1 VINSVIAKVFG
12 TSNER
17 AIKRILPIVEQV
29 NSFESAIQALSDE
42 QLHAKTTEFRQ
53 RIEAARSGIEPTKEN
68 EDAMYAAEKAALD
81 AILPEA
87 YAVVREAGRRIVQ
100 MRHFDVQIIGGTI
113 LHQGKIAEM
122 KTGEGKTLVATL
134 PCYLNA
140 LAGRGVHVVT
150 VNDYLAKRDAEWMGK
165 IYGFLGLTVGV
176 IVHDLDD
183 QQRREAYASDI
194 TYGTNNEFGFDYL
207 RDNMKFE
214 IKDQVQ
220 RGHYYCIVDEVDS
233 ILIDE
238 ARTPLI
244 ISGPTDQTTD
254 KYARV
259 NVIIPKL
266 ELGELIESLETKIW
280 SGDYVVDEK
289 TRSITVTDD
298 GWEKIEGLL
307 GIGNIADPENWD
319 LKHHVEVAIKAHSL
333 YKRDVEYVVKEGE
346 VIIVDEFTGRLMP
359 GRRWSDGL
367 HQAVEAKEGVAI
379 RKEDQTLATITFQNY
394 FRMYKKLSGMTGTA
408 ETEAAEF
415 DKIYKLEIVV
425 APTNRK
431 MLRMENPDVVYRTAK
446 EKYFAVADE
455 ITRLHELR
463 QPVLVGTTSIEKS
476 ELLSD
481 ILKRK
486 GVRHVVLNAKFHE
499 KEAEIVAQAGRIGMV
514 TIATNMAG
522 RGTDI
527 LLGGNSDFMARQ
539 DLVRKQQARSVSAA
553 EGTISPIASPG
564 MFRFYYQSQ
573 EFETTQEAWDAAVD
587 AHAASAKSEHDS
599 VVNTGGLHILGT
611 ERHESRRVDNQLRGR
626 AGRQGD
632 PGASRFYLS
641 LEDDLMR
648 IFAREWVGTLLQRL
662 GMEEGVP
669 IESGMISRR
678 IEAAQKAVESQN
690 FESRKHVLEYDD
702 VMNKQREAVYGLR
715 RQLMEG
721 VDQKQLI
728 TDDYLSTILSNILDE
743 SIPEKASPDE
753 WKAEALFTQI
763 FDVFGARFDQDPEKI
778 DIATLNRHELG
789 ESIYDH
795 LRARYDVKEQILG
808 PEQMRYHERIVML
821 SVLDGLW
828 KDHLLAMDHLKEGIG
843 LRGYAQQ
850 DPLVAYKKES
860 FEMFEAMML
869 RFQEDTARHLFRM
882 QIIGPDGTPIE
893 TAEQLARIQNPA
905 PVIEGAPTLPLAPQ
919 QQALPSASQTGIP
932 SNTNSPGATQAP
944 VPAQRRPAPPSNRT
958 PSTTIDALER
968 EFHKKK
974 QRELDQARSAGF
986 ASADST
992 GNTPRLIGEKVGRND
1007 DCPCGSGKKYKKCHG
1022 ANA

>member
-1 VINSVIAKVFG
+1 MGQMSPKETRLLNTVISKVFG

-17 AIKRILPIVEQV
+17 AVKRMLPLVQQINALEAEI
-29 NSFESAIQALSDE
+29 SALSDE
-42 QLHAKTTEFRQ
+42 ELRAKTAEFRQ
-53 RIEAARSGIEPTKEN
+53 RVAESIAAVGVKPEDDDAEAQT
-68 EDAMYAAEKAALD
+68 YAAEKAALD

-87 YAVVREAGRRIVQ
+87 FAVVREAGKRAVG
-100 MRHFDVQIIGGTI
+100 MRHFDVQLIGGII
-113 LHQGKIAEM
+113 LHAGKIAEM

-183 QQRREAYASDI
+183 RQRREAYASDI

-214 IKDQVQ
+214 LTDQVQ

-259 NVIIPKL
+259 NLIIPSL
-266 ELGELIESLETKIW
+266 ELGEFTETLDTKTYT
-280 SGDYVVDEK
+280 GDFTVDEK
-289 TRSITVTDD
+289 ARSITVTDE
-298 GWEKIEGLL
+298 GWEKIEKLL

-319 LKHHVEVAIKAHSL
+319 LKHHVETAIKAHNL

-367 HQAVEAKEGVAI
+367 HQAVEAKEGVNI

-415 DKIYKLEIVV
+415 DKIYKLDIVV
-425 APTNRK
+425 TPTNRK
-431 MLRMENPDVVYRTAK
+431 MLRIENADVVFRTVK

-455 ITRLHELR
+455 IARLHEER

-499 KEAEIVAQAGRIGMV
+499 KEAEIVAQAGRLGMV

-527 LLGGNSDFMARQ
+527 LLGGNSEFMARQ
-539 DLVRKQQARSVSAA
+539 ELVKKSLARSVSAA
-553 EGTISPIASPG
+553 EGAIQPVAGPG
-564 MFRFYYQSQ
+564 MIRFYYQGQ
-573 EFETTQEAWDAAVD
+573 EFETTQTAWDTAIASHETAA
-587 AHAASAKSEHDS
+587 KKEHDA
-599 VVNTGGLHILGT
+599 VVEAGGLHIIGT

-648 IFAREWVGTLLQRL
+648 IFAREWVSTLLQRM

-669 IESGMISRR
+669 IESKMISNR
-678 IEAAQKAVESQN
+678 IEAAQKAVETQN

-715 RQLMEG
+715 RQLMTG
-721 VDQKQLI
+721 VDQKLLI
-728 TDDYLSTILSNILDE
+728 TDDYVSTILSNVLDE
-743 SIPEKASPDE
+743 NAPEKTHPDE
-753 WKAEALFTQI
+753 WKADVI
-763 FDVFGARFDQDPEKI
+763 FSQMYDFFGAKLEGEI
-778 DIATLNRHELG
+778 DIASLNRHELG
-789 ESIYDH
+789 ETIFEK
-795 LRARYDVKEQILG
+795 LRGRYDRKEAILG
-808 PEQMRYHERIVML
+808 PQAMRYHERIVML

-860 FEMFEAMML
+860 FEMFGAMMM

-882 QIIGPDGTPIE
+882 QIIGPDGVPID
-893 TAEQLARIQNPA
+893 TDGPLPAQLLPPQQLDLPAPASVPA
-905 PVIEGAPTLPLAPQ
+905 PVAQAPQ
-919 QQALPSASQTGIP
+919 RPAV
-932 SNTNSPGATQAP
+932 P
-944 VPAQRRPAPPSNRT
+944 VPVRQ
-958 PSTTIDALER
+958 PSTTIDALEK
-968 EFHKKK
+968 EFQRKK
-974 QRELDQARSAGF
+974 QRELDAARSAGGA
-986 ASADST
+986 ASSNGASS
-992 GNTPRLIGEKVGRND
+992 PRRNVEKVGRND
-1007 DCPCGSGKKYKKCHG
+1007 ECPCGSGKKYKKCHG
-1022 ANA
+1022 AAEA

>member
-1 VINSVIAKVFG
+1 MLNSAIAKVFG

-17 AIKRILPIVEQV
+17 AIKRLMPIVAQI
-29 NSFESAIQALSDE
+29 NAFEPAIQALSDD
-42 QLHAKTTEFRQ
+42 QLRAKTVEFRQ
-53 RIEAARSGIEPTKEN
+53 RIADALKGIEDTPEN
-68 EDAMYAAEKAALD
+68 KDERIAAEKAALD

-87 YAVVREAGRRIVQ
+87 FAVVREAGKRAVG
-100 MRHFDVQIIGGTI
+100 MRHFDVQLIGGI
-113 LHQGKIAEM
+113 VLHSGKISEM

-140 LAGRGVHVVT
+140 LAGHGVHVVT

-183 QQRREAYASDI
+183 AQRRAAYGSDI

-214 IKDQVQ
+214 LADQVQ
-220 RGHYYCIVDEVDS
+220 RSHYYCIVDEVDS

-266 ELGELIESLETKIW
+266 ELGELIETLETKTW

-289 TRSITVTDD
+289 TRSITVTDE

-319 LKHHVEVAIKAHSL
+319 LKHHVETAIKAHSL
-333 YKRDVEYVVKEGE
+333 YRRDVEYVVKDGE

-367 HQAVEAKEGVAI
+367 HQAVEAKEGVNI

-425 APTNRK
+425 IPTNRK
-431 MLRMENPDVVYRTAK
+431 MLRIENADVVYRTAK

-455 ITRLHELR
+455 ITRLHEAK

-476 ELLSD
+476 ELLSE

-499 KEAEIVAQAGRIGMV
+499 KEAEIVAQAGRLGMV

-539 DLVRKQQARSVSAA
+539 DLVRKQQARAVSAA
-553 EGTISPIASPG
+553 EGAISPVAGPG

-573 EFETTQEAWDAAVD
+573 EFETTQAAWDAAV
-587 AHAASAKSEHDS
+587 ASHEAAAKTEHDA
-599 VVNTGGLHILGT
+599 VVGAGGLHILGT

-648 IFAREWVGTLLQRL
+648 IFAREWVSTLLQRL

-678 IEAAQKAVESQN
+678 IEAAQKAVETQN

-728 TDDYLSTILSNILDE
+728 TDDYVSTILSNILDE
-743 SIPEKASPDE
+743 NAPEKVHPEE
-753 WKAEALFTQI
+753 WKVDALFSQVY
-763 FDVFGARFDQDPEKI
+763 DLFGAHLENEI
-778 DIATLNRHELG
+778 DASHLNRHELG
-789 ESIYDH
+789 EAIFDK
-795 LRARYDVKEQILG
+795 LRARYDIKEQILG
-808 PEQMRYHERIVML
+808 AQAMRYHERIVML

-828 KDHLLAMDHLKEGIG
+828 KDHLLSMDHLKEGIG

-893 TAEQLARIQNPA
+893 TPDQMPRPTA
-905 PVIEGAPTLPLAPQ
+905 PPELVGQSSSQPSLSSGSTGEPKQQHAP
-919 QQALPSASQTGIP
+919 I
-932 SNTNSPGATQAP
+932 P
-944 VPAQRRPAPPSNRT
+944 VPTRA

-968 EFHKKK
+968 EFQKKK
-974 QRELDQARSAGF
+974 QRELEQARSAG
-986 ASADST
+986 SST
-992 GNTPRLIGEKVGRND
+992 SGNGNAPRVTGEKIGRND
-1007 DCPCGSGKKYKKCHG
+1007 LCPCGSGKKYKKCHG
-1022 ANA
+1022 AEA

>member
-1 VINSVIAKVFG
+1 LLNTVLAKVFG

-17 AIKRILPIVEQV
+17 AVKRLLPTVVQI
-29 NSFESAIQALSDE
+29 NALEADIHTLTDE
-42 QLHAKTTEFRQ
+42 QLRAKTAEFRQ
-53 RIEAARSGIEPTKEN
+53 RVLDSV
-68 EDAMYAAEKAALD
+68 AAEKLDPADPDAADARRAAEKRALD
-81 AILPEA
+81 EILPEA
-87 YAVVREAGRRIVQ
+87 FAVVREAGIRAVG
-100 MRHFDVQIIGGTI
+100 MRHFDVQLIGGMV
-113 LHQGKIAEM
+113 LHSGKISEM

-140 LAGRGVHVVT
+140 LAGHGVHVVT

-165 IYGFLGLTVGV
+165 IYGFLGLSVGV
-176 IVHDLDD
+176 IVHDLSDE
-183 QQRREAYASDI
+183 QRREAYGADI

-207 RDNMKFE
+207 RDNMKFDL
-214 IKDQVQ
+214 KDMVQ

-259 NVIIPKL
+259 NLIIPNL
-266 ELGELIESLETKIW
+266 ELGELIETLETKTW
-280 SGDYVVDEK
+280 SGDFVVDEK
-289 TRSITVTDD
+289 ARAITVTDE
-298 GWEKIEGLL
+298 GWEKIEKLL

-319 LKHHVEVAIKAHSL
+319 LKHHVEVAIKAHHL
-333 YKRDVEYVVKEGE
+333 YKRDVEYVVKDGE

-415 DKIYKLEIVV
+415 DKIYKLEITVI
-425 APTNRK
+425 PTNRK
-431 MLRMENPDVVYRTAK
+431 MLRLENPDVVYRTAK

-455 ITRLHELR
+455 ITRLHEEK

-476 ELLSD
+476 ELLSE

-499 KEAEIVAQAGRIGMV
+499 KEAEIVAQAGRLGMV

-527 LLGGNSDFMARQ
+527 LLGGNSEFMARQ
-539 DLVRKQQARSVSAA
+539 DLVKKGGARAVSAA
-553 EGTISPIASPG
+553 EGAISPNAGPG
-564 MFRFYYQSQ
+564 MKRFYYASQ
-573 EFETTQEAWDAAVD
+573 EFETTQEAWDAAIASHLATAEKEHEAVV
-587 AHAASAKSEHDS
+587 AA
-599 VVNTGGLHILGT
+599 GGLHILGT

-632 PGASRFYLS
+632 PGSSRFFLS

-648 IFAREWVGTLLQRL
+648 IFAREWVSTLLQRL

-669 IESGMISRR
+669 IESRMISKR
-678 IEAAQKAVESQN
+678 IEAAQKAVETQN

-728 TDDYLSTILSNILDE
+728 TEDYVSTILSNILE
-743 SIPEKASPDE
+743 EFAPEKAHADE
-753 WKAEALFTQI
+753 WKLDAIYSQVY
-763 FDVFGARFDQDPEKI
+763 DVFGAKLNEGPNAI
-778 DIATLNRHELG
+778 DAHELNRHELG
-789 ESIYDH
+789 ETIFERI
-795 LRARYDVKEQILG
+795 RARYDVKEQILG
-808 PEQMRYHERIVML
+808 APAMRYHERIVML

-860 FEMFEAMML
+860 FEMFEAMMMQ
-869 RFQEDTARHLFRM
+869 FQQDTARHLFRM

-893 TAEQLARIQNPA
+893 TADQMPPRPPQGP
-905 PVIEGAPTLPLAPQ
+905 PTLEGSSTTRQ
-919 QQALPSASQTGIP
+919 PSAQASLPMDMNGGT
-932 SNTNSPGATQAP
+932 PGPEHAP
-944 VPAQRRPAPPSNRT
+944 VPIQTRA
-958 PSTTIDALER
+958 PSTTIDELER
-968 EFHKKK
+968 EFQRKKK
-974 QRELDQARSAGF
+974 RELELARQAGSGE
-986 ASADST
+986 ST
-992 GNTPRLIGEKVGRND
+992 NGSGPRTTGEKVGRND
-1007 DCPCGSGKKYKKCHG
+1007 PCPCGSGKKYKKCHG
-1022 ANA
+1022 TQA